1 MSTSVRFVKRGV
13 HGVLR
18 ENWQL
23 PGVIK
28 SSKAVVHISAGE
40 VGFGTTNAPPVT
52 KPEQDFHYHL
62 GATSVWVSNVS
73 PHKNDF
79 NPQDPGGVEFLLH
92 VDSDSPI
99 DVAVTITVEDNIP
112 IDIQGY

>member
-1 MSTSVRFVKRGV
+1 
-13 HGVLR
+13 
-18 ENWQL
+18 
-23 PGVIK
+23 
-28 SSKAVVHISAGE
+28 
-40 VGFGTTNAPPVT
+40 
-52 KPEQDFHYHL
+52 
-62 GATSVWVSNVS
+62 VSNVS

>member
-23 PGVIK
+23 PGIIK

-40 VGFGTTNAPPVT
+40 VAYGTTTAHPTPPA
-52 KPEQDFHYHL
+52 QDFYYHL
-62 GATSVWVSNVS
+62 GPTSVWVSNVS

-92 VDSDSPI
+92 VDSDSPL
-99 DVAVTITVEDNIP
+99 DVAVTITVEDSLP